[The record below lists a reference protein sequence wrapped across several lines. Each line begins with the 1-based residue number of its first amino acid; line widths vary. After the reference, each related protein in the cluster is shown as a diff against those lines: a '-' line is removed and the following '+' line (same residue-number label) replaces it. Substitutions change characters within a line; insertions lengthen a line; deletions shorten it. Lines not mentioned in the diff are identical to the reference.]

1 MYNTTSPCTND
12 RKHKDMK
19 TVSVANQRHKFPS
32 QGTSHQLV
40 SDTWRHFHTNSFQ
53 AFQNKNP
60 LQLPQTEEW
69 PVTFSVSGHVRQDA
83 DLHSCRQHS
92 FIPRI
97 WLLPQREVCNSYIT
111 KKWLCTTGW
120 CETINCA
127 GFQRKYRRSSW
138 PRKWWVKSRVTF
150 GYRSSECRSNI
161 LFLNT

>member
-12 RKHKDMK
+12 TKQNIKTWKLYRLRINVTNFLRK
-19 TVSVANQRHKFPS
+19 A
-32 QGTSHQLV
+32 HQLV
-40 SDTWRHFHTNSFQ
+40 SDTWRHIHTNSFQ

-60 LQLPQTEEW
+60 LQWPQTEEW

-83 DLHSCRQHS
+83 DLHSCRRHS

-97 WLLPQREVCNSYIT
+97 WLLPQREVCHSYIT

-127 GFQRKYRRSSW
+127 GLRRKHPRSSW
-138 PRKWWVKSRVTF
+138 PKKKVEWKA
-150 GYRSSECRSNI
+150 E
-161 LFLNT
+161 